1 MEPVQ
6 NNVAGQA
13 FPEPGEIVIGRI
25 IKVLDYGVFM
35 ELLEYEGLQG
45 FVHISNVSSSWIKNI
60 RNFVKENQIRAGKVI
75 NMDRYKNQ
83 VDISLTKVSQNSQR
97 EKIEEYRQGKRAQK
111 LIDLLAQKAGAKPE
125 EAWAE
130 VAEPLLEKY
139 DSLFDAF
146 QSLLLNGTDSLP
158 AIPKKWDGSLVE
170 LVGSNFEVPEKTV
183 RGRIS
188 INVPG
193 SAGVD
198 GLKKALLAGEKK
210 GGKNTEIFY
219 EGSGKYAIK
228 ATSVDYKSADKLLAA
243 VSGEIISVASS
254 VGGKAEYEKV
264 EA

>member
-1 MEPVQ
+1 MPPADI
-6 NNVAGQA
+6 N

-25 IKVLDYGVFM
+25 TKVLDYGVFI
-35 ELLEYEGLQG
+35 ELLEYDGLQG

-60 RNFVKENQIRAGKVI
+60 RNFVKEGQIRAGKVI
-75 NMDRYKNQ
+75 NIDRYKKQ

-111 LIDLLAQKAGAKPE
+111 LIELLAQKVGAKPE

-146 QSLLLNGTDSLP
+146 QALLITGESTLP
-158 AIPKKWDGSLVE
+158 EMAKKWVAPLVE

-183 RGRIS
+183 RGRLS

-193 SAGVD
+193 AGGVES
-198 GLKKALLAGEKK
+198 LKKALLAGEKK
-210 GGKNTEIFY
+210 GGKHIEIFY

-228 ATSVDYKSADKLLAA
+228 ATSIDYKSADKLLGA
-243 VSGEIISVASS
+243 VSDEIISVASS
-254 VGGKAEYEKV
+254 EGGKAEFEKI